1 MYKEFVY
8 TKYSTVNWILLPRD
22 IGLKNVR
29 YFSWKTIRFEI
40 FRRLTQKYGTRN
52 LPKPRVLQN
61 KNKKVRNI
69 LLNKTINIV
78 YGETVEYKRIQ
89 FTVKYLA

>member
-1 MYKEFVY
+1 
-8 TKYSTVNWILLPRD
+8 
-22 IGLKNVR
+22 
-29 YFSWKTIRFEI
+29 
-40 FRRLTQKYGTRN
+40 
-52 LPKPRVLQN
+52 
-61 KNKKVRNI
+61 VRNI